1 MPQPIEEIAI
11 HICPRCKKGV
21 ASGRDARG
29 LPAPCSTCDG
39 QRKLLAA
46 RLRFL
51 PSFRH
56 TAAGRIQPRGPCE

>member
-1 MPQPIEEIAI
+1 MPQPTEEIAL
-11 HICPRCKKGV
+11 HVCPKCRKEV
-21 ASGRDARG
+21 ASGWDARG
-29 LPAPCSTCDG
+29 LPALCSTCDG

-56 TAAGRIQPRGPCE
+56 KAAVRIQRRRQCA

>member
-1 MPQPIEEIAI
+1 MPQPTEEIAL
-11 HICPRCKKGV
+11 HICPRCSKNV

-46 RLRFL
+46 RLRIL

-56 TAAGRIQPRGPCE
+56 TAAGRFQRRGQCG

>member
-1 MPQPIEEIAI
+1 MSQPTEKIAL
-11 HICPRCKKGV
+11 HICSRCRKNV
-21 ASGRDARG
+21 ASGRDVRG
-29 LPAPCSTCDG
+29 LPALCSTCDG

-56 TAAGRIQPRGPCE
+56 TAAGTIQRRRQCE